1 MQQRKG
7 IAKILHCIAKI
18 LQILQDCRK
27 FSTIRRNFDLCIDG
41 NNSI

>member
-27 FSTIRRNFDLCIDG
+27 FHCSEKLLPMDG